1 MKVQDILR
9 KNIVWLIAGSMCSV
23 VISGSVVFG
32 TGVVAEQIDMLT
44 TYSTTDI
51 KKTIYF
57 VVPAILI
64 ATIASLVRSKC
75 IGQYSVSV
83 VKEIQ
88 DIIIQHIL
96 KVKNEF
102 WVKESTGKL
111 LAKITSDISEIEK
124 FTSTTVHDFL
134 NAVISIVFVAIYVGT
149 KNVYMLLITA
159 ALYPV
164 IILIMTFWGNI
175 LRCLAQ
181 NRRGKI
187 DKLVEQTVDC
197 VNGMEVVKSYN
208 LSSVFMAKIENRI
221 GEILDN
227 EYKRAW
233 IMHFSQTLQRF
244 LFCIPNMIC
253 PLAALMLVLKN
264 EISIGEMTAYI
275 VLINKIIS
283 NMKQLPFLITDAK
296 EKRVSID
303 RIDQILN
310 ASTREEIAAGKIS
323 AEKISTENMSA
334 QIVSENQI
342 VMENVSFRYTE
353 GKEVLKNISFRLEN
367 NKTYAFVG
375 MSGQGKS
382 TIFKLLSGLEYEYD
396 GKCSINKNCA
406 IVPQNPFIFAGTI
419 AENIGIGRM
428 DATEEDIVNA
438 AMAAG
443 IHDKIMS
450 LEDKYHTIV
459 GENGVGLS
467 GGEKQRICI
476 ARALVSGAE
485 VLLLDEP
492 TASVDTETER
502 IILNTLEQL
511 NSKKTI
517 ILISHRL
524 SLIQN
529 ADTIFVVD
537 SGKIIEQGKHKDLV
551 VSDGMYRKL
560 WKMEV
565 CDEV

>member
-1 MKVQDILR
+1 MKVKCIYK
-9 KNIVWLIAGSMCSV
+9 KNCFWLIAGGMCSV
-23 VISGSVVFG
+23 IISCSVVFG
-32 TGVVAEQIDMLT
+32 TGVVAEQIDLLT
-44 TYSTTDI
+44 TYSATDI
-51 KKTIYF
+51 EKTIYI
-57 VVPAILI
+57 VVPAILT
-64 ATIASLVRSKC
+64 AAMASLVRSKC
-75 IGQYSVSV
+75 IGRYSVSV

-88 DIIIQHIL
+88 DAIIQHVL

-102 WVKESTGKL
+102 WIKESTGTL

-124 FTSTTVHDFL
+124 FTSTTVHDFI

-149 KNVYMLLITA
+149 KNIYLLLITA
-159 ALYPV
+159 GLYPV
-164 IILIMTFWGNI
+164 IILIMTFWGNV
-175 LRCLAQ
+175 LKRLAQ

-187 DKLVEQTVDC
+187 DKLVERTVDC
-197 VNGMEVVKSYN
+197 VNGIEVVKSYN
-208 LSSVFMAKIENRI
+208 LSSVFMTKIENKI

-233 IMHFSQTLQRF
+233 IMHFSQTMQRF
-244 LFCIPNMIC
+244 LFCIPNIIC
-253 PLAALMLVLKN
+253 PLTALILVLRN
-264 EISIGEMTAYI
+264 EMSIGEMTAYI

-296 EKRVSID
+296 EKKVSID
-303 RIDQILN
+303 RINQILN
-310 ASTREEIAAGKIS
+310 ASIRKEIS
-323 AEKISTENMSA
+323 AEILSKD
-334 QIVSENQI
+334 QI

-382 TIFKLLSGLEYEYD
+382 TIFKLLSGLEDEYD
-396 GKCSINKNCA
+396 GKCGINKNCA

-419 AENIGIGRM
+419 AENIGIGHI
-428 DATEEDIVNA
+428 DAAEDDIVNA

-443 IHDKIMS
+443 IHDKIVS
-450 LEDKYHTIV
+450 LEDKYNTIV
-459 GENGVGLS
+459 GENGAGLS

-485 VLLLDEP
+485 VLLFDEP
-492 TASVDTETER
+492 TASVDSETEK

-511 NSKKTI
+511 HGKKTI
-517 ILISHRL
+517 ILISHKL

-529 ADTIFVVD
+529 VDTIFVVD
-537 SGKIIEQGKHKDLV
+537 RGEIIEQGKHKDLV
-551 VSDGMYRKL
+551 VLDGMYKKL
-560 WKMEV
+560 WKTEV
-565 CDEV
+565 CDEI

>member
-1 MKVQDILR
+1 MKVRDILR

-23 VISGSVVFG
+23 MISGSVVLG
-32 TGVVAEQIDMLT
+32 TGVIAEQIDRLT
-44 TYSTTDI
+44 TYSAIDI
-51 KKTIYF
+51 EKTIYF

-64 ATIASLVRSKC
+64 AAIASLVRSRC
-75 IGQYSVSV
+75 IGQYSVNV

-88 DIIIQHIL
+88 DAIIQHIL
-96 KVKNEF
+96 KVKNGF

-124 FTSTTVHDFL
+124 FTSTTIHDFL
-134 NAVISIVFVAIYVGT
+134 NALISIMFVAIYVGT
-149 KNVYMLLITA
+149 KNGYMLLITA
-159 ALYPV
+159 CLYPV
-164 IILIMTFWGNI
+164 IILIMTFWGNV
-175 LRCLAQ
+175 LKRLAQ

-197 VNGMEVVKSYN
+197 VNGMEVIKSYN
-208 LSSVFMAKIENRI
+208 LSSVFMTKIENRI

-253 PLAALMLVLKN
+253 PLIALMLVLRN

-283 NMKQLPFLITDAK
+283 NMKQLPFLITDVK
-296 EKRVSID
+296 EKKVSID
-303 RIDQILN
+303 RIDQILK
-310 ASTREEIAAGKIS
+310 ASTRKERS
-323 AEKISTENMSA
+323 AEI
-334 QIVSENQI
+334 ISENQI
-342 VMENVSFRYTE
+342 AMENVSFRYTE
-353 GKEVLKNISFRLEN
+353 GKEVLKNISFRLES

-382 TIFKLLSGLEYEYD
+382 TIFKLLSGLEDEYD
-396 GKCSINKNCA
+396 GKCIINKNCA

-419 AENIGIGRM
+419 AENIGIGRIG
-428 DATEEDIVNA
+428 ATEEDIVNA

>member
-1 MKVQDILR
+1 MKVKGILR
-9 KNIVWLIAGSMCSV
+9 KNNLWLIAGSLCSVMISCSV
-23 VISGSVVFG
+23 VYG
-32 TGVVAEQIDMLT
+32 TGVVAEQIDRLT
-44 TYSTTDI
+44 AHSVIDI
-51 KKTIYF
+51 EQTIYF

-75 IGQYSVSV
+75 IGQYSVNV
-83 VKEIQ
+83 VKEVQ
-88 DIIIQHIL
+88 DVIIQHIL

-102 WVKESTGKL
+102 WIKESTGKL
-111 LAKITSDISEIEK
+111 LAKITSDISELEK
-124 FTSTTVHDFL
+124 FTSSTIHDFL
-134 NAVISIVFVAIYVGT
+134 NAVISIIFVAIYVGT

-164 IILIMTFWGNI
+164 IILIMTFWGNV
-175 LRCLAQ
+175 LKRLAQ

-197 VNGMEVVKSYN
+197 VNGIEVIKSYN

-253 PLAALMLVLKN
+253 PLAALILVLKN

-296 EKRVSID
+296 EKRVSIE
-303 RIDQILN
+303 RIDQILS
-310 ASTREEIAAGKIS
+310 ASTRKEIS
-323 AEKISTENMSA
+323 ADIFSVGNFPAETIAKE
-334 QIVSENQI
+334 QIR
-342 VMENVSFRYTE
+342 MENVSFQYAE

-382 TIFKLLSGLEYEYD
+382 TIFKLLSGLEDEYD
-396 GKCSINKNCA
+396 GKCIINKNCA

-419 AENIGIGRM
+419 AENIGIGRI

-443 IHDKIMS
+443 IHDKITS
-450 LEDKYHTIV
+450 LEDKYHTMI

-485 VLLLDEP
+485 VLLFDEP
-492 TASVDTETER
+492 TASVDAETEK
-502 IILNTLEQL
+502 IILNTLKQL
-511 NSKKTI
+511 NGKKTI
-517 ILISHRL
+517 ILISHKL

-529 ADTIFVVD
+529 VDTIFVVD
-537 SGKIIEQGKHKDLV
+537 SGEIIEQGKHKDLV
-551 VSDGMYRKL
+551 VSDGMYKKL

>member
-1 MKVQDILR
+1 MKVRDILK
-9 KNIVWLIAGSMCSV
+9 KNVFLLMVACMCSV
-23 VISGSVVFG
+23 IISCSVVFG
-32 TGVVAEQIDMLT
+32 TSIVAEQIDMLI

-51 KKTIYF
+51 GNTIYI
-57 VVPAILI
+57 VLPAILF
-64 ATIASLVRSKC
+64 ATIASFVRSNC
-75 IGQYSVSV
+75 IGRYSVNI
-83 VKEIQ
+83 VKEVQNAIV
-88 DIIIQHIL
+88 QHAL

-111 LAKITSDISEIEK
+111 LTKITSDIGEIEK
-124 FTSTTVHDFL
+124 FTSTTIHDFM
-134 NAVISIVFVAIYVGT
+134 NAVISIAFVAIYVGT
-149 KNVYMLLITA
+149 KNIYMLLITA
-159 ALYPV
+159 VLYPV

-175 LRCLAQ
+175 LKRLAQ

-197 VNGMEVVKSYN
+197 VNGMEVIKSYN
-208 LSSVFMAKIENRI
+208 LSSVFMTKIENRI
-221 GEILDN
+221 DEILDN

-253 PLAALMLVLKN
+253 PLIALILVLRNK
-264 EISIGEMTAYI
+264 ISIGEMTAYI

-296 EKRVSID
+296 EKKVSID

-310 ASTREEIAAGKIS
+310 APIRKEIS
-323 AEKISTENMSA
+323 AEIVCED
-334 QIVSENQI
+334 QIAL
-342 VMENVSFRYTE
+342 ENVSFRYAE
-353 GKEVLKNISFRLEN
+353 GREVLKNISFSLEN

-382 TIFKLLSGLEYEYD
+382 TIFKLLSGLEDEYD
-396 GKCSINKNCA
+396 GKRIMNKNSA

-428 DATEEDIVNA
+428 GATEDEIIDA
-438 AMAAG
+438 AKAAG
-443 IHDKIMS
+443 IHDKVVS
-450 LEDKYHTIV
+450 LEDKYQTIV
-459 GENGVGLS
+459 GEKGVGLS

-485 VLLLDEP
+485 VLLFDEP
-492 TASVDTETER
+492 TASVDAETEK
-502 IILNTLEQL
+502 IISNTLEQL
-511 NSKKTI
+511 KGKKTI
-517 ILISHRL
+517 ILISHKL
-524 SLIQN
+524 SFIQN
-529 ADTIFVVD
+529 VDTIFVVN
-537 SGKIIEQGKHKDLV
+537 SGEIIEHGEHKDLV
-551 VSDGMYRKL
+551 ASDGVYKKL

-565 CDEV
+565 CDEI

>member
-1 MKVQDILR
+1 MKVRDILR

-23 VISGSVVFG
+23 MISGSVVLG
-32 TGVVAEQIDMLT
+32 TGVIAEQIDRLT
-44 TYSTTDI
+44 TYSAIDI
-51 KKTIYF
+51 EKTIYF

-64 ATIASLVRSKC
+64 AAIASLVRSRC
-75 IGQYSVSV
+75 IGQYSVNV

-88 DIIIQHIL
+88 DAIIQHIL

-124 FTSTTVHDFL
+124 FTSSTIHDFL
-134 NAVISIVFVAIYVGT
+134 NTIISIMFVAIYVGT
-149 KNVYMLLITA
+149 KNGYMLLITA
-159 ALYPV
+159 CLYPI
-164 IILIMTFWGNI
+164 IILIMTFWGNV
-175 LRCLAQ
+175 LKRLAQ

-197 VNGMEVVKSYN
+197 VNGMEVIKSYN
-208 LSSVFMAKIENRI
+208 LSSVFMTKIENRI

-253 PLAALMLVLKN
+253 PLIALMLVLRN

-283 NMKQLPFLITDAK
+283 NMKQLPFLITDVK
-296 EKRVSID
+296 EKKVSID
-303 RIDQILN
+303 RIDQILK
-310 ASTREEIAAGKIS
+310 ASTRKERS
-323 AEKISTENMSA
+323 AEI
-334 QIVSENQI
+334 ISENQI
-342 VMENVSFRYTE
+342 AMENVRFGYTE
-353 GKEVLKNISFRLEN
+353 GKEVLKNISFRLEK

-382 TIFKLLSGLEYEYD
+382 TIFKLLSGLEDAYD
-396 GKCSINKNCA
+396 GKCIINKNCA

-428 DATEEDIVNA
+428 GATEEDIVNA

-443 IHDKIMS
+443 IHDKIVS
-450 LEDKYHTIV
+450 LKDKYQTIV

-485 VLLLDEP
+485 VLLFDEP
-492 TASVDTETER
+492 TASVDAETER

-511 NSKKTI
+511 NGKKTI

-529 ADTIFVVD
+529 VDTIFVVN
-537 SGKIIEQGKHKDLV
+537 GGEIIEQGKHNDLV
-551 VSDGMYRKL
+551 VKEGVYKKL
-560 WKMEV
+560 WQMEV
-565 CDEV
+565 CNEI

>member
-1 MKVQDILR
+1 MAQ
-9 KNIVWLIAGSMCSV
+9 W
-23 VISGSVVFG
+23 
-32 TGVVAEQIDMLT
+32 
-44 TYSTTDI
+44 TYKITD
-51 KKTIYF
+51 
-57 VVPAILI
+57 
-64 ATIASLVRSKC
+64 
-75 IGQYSVSV
+75 
-83 VKEIQ
+83 VKE
-88 DIIIQHIL
+88 
-96 KVKNEF
+96 KK
-102 WVKESTGKL
+102 
-111 LAKITSDISEIEK
+111 
-124 FTSTTVHDFL
+124 
-134 NAVISIVFVAIYVGT
+134 
-149 KNVYMLLITA
+149 
-159 ALYPV
+159 
-164 IILIMTFWGNI
+164 
-175 LRCLAQ
+175 
-181 NRRGKI
+181 
-187 DKLVEQTVDC
+187 
-197 VNGMEVVKSYN
+197 
-208 LSSVFMAKIENRI
+208 
-221 GEILDN
+221 
-227 EYKRAW
+227 
-233 IMHFSQTLQRF
+233 
-244 LFCIPNMIC
+244 
-253 PLAALMLVLKN
+253 
-264 EISIGEMTAYI
+264 
-275 VLINKIIS
+275 
-283 NMKQLPFLITDAK
+283 
-296 EKRVSID
+296 VSID
-303 RIDQILN
+303 RIDQILK
-310 ASTREEIAAGKIS
+310 ASTRKERS
-323 AEKISTENMSA
+323 AEI
-334 QIVSENQI
+334 ISENQI
-342 VMENVSFRYTE
+342 AMENVSFRYTE
-353 GKEVLKNISFRLEN
+353 GKEVLKNISFRLES

-382 TIFKLLSGLEYEYD
+382 TIFKLLSGLEDEYD
-396 GKCSINKNCA
+396 GKCIINKNCA

-419 AENIGIGRM
+419 AENIGIGRIG
-428 DATEEDIVNA
+428 ATEEDIVNA

>member
-1 MKVQDILR
+1 MRVKNILR
-9 KNIVWLIAGSMCSV
+9 KNVFWLIIGSMCSV
-23 VISGSVVFG
+23 MISCSVVYG
-32 TGVVAEQIDMLT
+32 TGVVAEQIDRLT
-44 TYSTTDI
+44 IYSTTDI
-51 KKTIYF
+51 EETIYI
-57 VVPAILI
+57 VLPAILI
-64 ATIASLVRSKC
+64 ATIASFVRSKC
-75 IGQYSVSV
+75 IGNYSVSV

-88 DIIIQHIL
+88 NAIVQHIL

-124 FTSTTVHDFL
+124 FTSTTIHDFI
-134 NAVISIVFVAIYVGT
+134 NAIISIVFVAIYVGT
-149 KNVYMLLITA
+149 KNIYMLFITA
-159 ALYPV
+159 SLYPV
-164 IILIMTFWGNI
+164 IIIIMTFWGNI
-175 LRCLAQ
+175 LKRLAQ

-197 VNGMEVVKSYN
+197 VNGIEVVKSYN
-208 LSSVFMAKIENRI
+208 LNSIFLAKIENRI
-221 GEILDN
+221 VEILDN

-244 LFCIPNMIC
+244 LFCIPNMVC
-253 PLAALMLVLKN
+253 PLIALILVLRK

-296 EKRVSID
+296 EKKVSMD
-303 RIDQILN
+303 RINQILN
-310 ASTREEIAAGKIS
+310 ASIRKEIS
-323 AEKISTENMSA
+323 AETLSKD
-334 QIVSENQI
+334 QII
-342 VMENVSFRYTE
+342 LENVSFRYSE

-382 TIFKLLSGLEYEYD
+382 TVFKLLSGLEDEYD

-406 IVPQNPFIFAGTI
+406 IVPQNPFIFTGTI
-419 AENIGIGRM
+419 AENISIGRIG
-428 DATEEDIVNA
+428 ATEDDIVNA

-443 IHDKIMS
+443 IHDKIVS
-450 LEDKYHTIV
+450 LEDKYNTIV

-485 VLLLDEP
+485 VLLFDEP
-492 TASVDTETER
+492 TASVDAETEK

-511 NSKKTI
+511 NGKKTI
-517 ILISHRL
+517 ILISHKL

-529 ADTIFVVD
+529 VDTIFVID

-551 VSDGMYRKL
+551 VLDGVYKKL

-565 CDEV
+565 CDEI